1 MVYGYPK
8 MLPTL
13 QQFTCLISA
22 DSLDSP
28 LVLASLLVRVGPVT
42 VEVQFPAGLHPHRPH
57 RRAASEQSHRCE
69 LDVVFPLLK
78 LC

>member
-1 MVYGYPK
+1 MTEWMVYGYPK

-28 LVLASLLVRVGPVT
+28 LVLASLLVGVGPVT
-42 VEVQFPAGLHPHRPH
+42 V
-57 RRAASEQSHRCE
+57 
-69 LDVVFPLLK
+69 
-78 LC
+78 